1 MFNAGK
7 GSALAANGTAE
18 MDASVMDG
26 ATGRAGGVSTVTTL
40 RNPIRA
46 AEAVLSHSPHAILC
60 GPGAETFAAA
70 HDIAREDNAY
80 FRTPHRID
88 QLRRAKDRK
97 AAQLG
102 QSTGTVGAVAR
113 DRNGNLAAAT
123 STGGMANKPP
133 GRVSDSCIPGAGVWA
148 RNGSVAISCTGTG
161 DDFIRNVTAYEIA
174 ALMAHGGMGLT
185 DACDAGLQR
194 IAAEGG
200 NGGVIAVDAAGAIA
214 AVRAADH
221 MAWAAVREGEDP
233 VCALDDA
240 GPVRYEAGAGA

>member
-1 MFNAGK
+1 M
-7 GSALAANGTAE
+7 AE

-40 RNPIRA
+40 RNPVLA
-46 AEAVLSHSPHAILC
+46 ARAVLSHSPHAILC

-70 HDIAREDNAY
+70 HGVAREDNSY
-80 FRTPHRID
+80 FRTPQRMD
-88 QLRRAKDRK
+88 QLRRAKERK
-97 AAQLG
+97 AAQIG

-113 DRNGNLAAAT
+113 DRLGNLAAAT
-123 STGGMANKPP
+123 STGGMTNKPP

-148 RNGSVAISCTGTG
+148 RNDSVAISCTGTG

-174 ALMAHGGMGLT
+174 VLLQHGGLGLS
-185 DACDAGLQR
+185 DACDAALQR

-200 NGGVIAVDAAGAIA
+200 NGGVIAVDARGAIA

-221 MAWAAVREGEDP
+221 MTWAAVREGEDP
-233 VCALDDA
+233 VSALDGA